1 MSATKTPPAASA
13 ELAKLE
19 RKRDDLHTKAQAA
32 KRQVNDWDAATEAL
46 RAELTARCHT
56 HPDEVAGEQLRPRPG
71 TEAARLEAEV
81 RERMAADNP
90 HIGDFEEARGAF
102 TQADAE
108 LQRFQQT
115 RLRDLLA
122 ELEPEHAV
130 LADRFRDGLRA
141 LVEVGDA
148 YAALAA
154 TARALVTQT
163 PGLDGS
169 AVYEDPRP
177 LEWRAR
183 AAAALDE
190 DELLAPGLTP
200 VGSYELDRIVAYSEA
215 A

>member
-1 MSATKTPPAASA
+1 MAKTKTSPSDQLAALQQRRD
-13 ELAKLE
+13 ELHAVV
-19 RKRDDLHTKAQAA
+19 RDA
-32 KRQVNDWDAATEAL
+32 KRQMNEWDSERETM
-46 RAELTARCHT
+46 RAEFSGYCHL
-56 HPDEVAGEQLRPRPG
+56 HPDQLDAQGKPLPG
-71 TEAARLEAEV
+71 TEAAALHEAV
-81 RERMAADNP
+81 RERLATDNP
-90 HIGDFEEARGAF
+90 YTGDFEEARGAF

-130 LADRFRDGLRA
+130 LAERFRDGLRA
-141 LVEVGDA
+141 LVEAGDA

-154 TARALVTQT
+154 TARALVVAT

-177 LEWRAR
+177 LEWRAK

-190 DELLAPGLTP
+190 DDLLAPGLTP
-200 VGSYELDRIVAYSEA
+200 VGSYELDRVVAYGAEEA